1 MLCKE
6 PVDNF
11 GIDSYISNVSPI
23 DMTLDI
29 KEVVGKPIVKRGRIP
44 GKIENSKLKR
54 MMKK

>member
-1 MLCKE
+1 MLYKE
-6 PVDNF
+6 PVDAF
-11 GIDSYISNVSPI
+11 GVGSDRSDASLI

-29 KEVVGKPIVKRGRIP
+29 KEVVGKPIAKRGRIP